1 MQSDKDSFK
10 TLTDIELVLEYK
22 STDNTRFVGILF
34 ERYST
39 FVYAICL
46 KYLQDREKSKDA
58 AMQVFEKLMVDLK
71 KHSVTNFKSW
81 LHSVAKNYCLMQL
94 RKDKG
99 INVIGGEAGELLS
112 PLVEYRQ
119 FLHQEEE
126 QLKETKLADLEKALE
141 QLNDEQKKCIDL
153 FYLKEKSYQEI
164 VILTGYNINNVKSFI
179 QNGKRNLKNIITQK
193 NVTK

>member
-10 TLTDIELVLEYK
+10 THTDIELVLEYK
-22 STDNTRFVGILF
+22 STDDTRFVGVLF

-46 KYLQDREKSKDA
+46 KYLLDREKSKDA

-71 KHSVTNFKSW
+71 KHNIANFKSW

-99 INVIGGEAGELLS
+99 FNVIGGETGELLI

-126 QLKETKLADLEKALE
+126 QLKETKLADLENAIE
-141 QLNDEQKKCIDL
+141 QLNDDQKKCIDL

-179 QNGKRNLKNIITQK
+179 QNGKRNLKNIIIQK